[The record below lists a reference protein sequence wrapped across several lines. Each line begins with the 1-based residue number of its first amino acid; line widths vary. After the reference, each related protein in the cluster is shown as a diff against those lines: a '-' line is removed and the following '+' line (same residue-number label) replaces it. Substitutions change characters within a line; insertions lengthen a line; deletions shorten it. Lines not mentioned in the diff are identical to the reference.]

1 MVMQQ
6 IQIPTEL
13 HQLRSKYRDLPSGIV
28 LFKIERV
35 IQNRPDHEPVGRFEN
50 HTDVAQPTRLCAPVL
65 PLTGPTASQGYRT
78 LGRSP
83 RAMPGRREKLSSR
96 SAMLSA

>member
-50 HTDVAQPTRLCAPVL
+50 HQTWPSQPGSAPVL
-65 PLTGPTASQGYRT
+65 PLTGPTGSQGYRT

-96 SAMLSA
+96 NVKLSA